1 MTTATLVERIVEAD
15 PVRQWRLDELV
26 RAGYTP
32 IDALVL
38 SGRRDVDIH
47 VAERLLRAGCPADT
61 ALRILL

>member
-1 MTTATLVERIVEAD
+1 MSTATLVEKIVEAD

-32 IDALVL
+32 VDALVL

-47 VAERLLRAGCPADT
+47 VAERLLRTGCPANT
-61 ALRILL
+61 ALRILF